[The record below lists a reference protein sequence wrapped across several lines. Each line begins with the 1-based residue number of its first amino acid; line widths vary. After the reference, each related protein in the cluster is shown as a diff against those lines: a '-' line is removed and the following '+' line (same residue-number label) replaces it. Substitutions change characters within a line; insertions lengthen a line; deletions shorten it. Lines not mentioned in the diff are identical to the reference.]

1 MSNDEL
7 TPEER
12 EALAH
17 LPRERMPSAGLED
30 RVVAAM
36 REKGHLTRKPARV
49 IRLTTSRVA
58 GLLAACLVLMIGAY
72 SIGLHRGVDNEV
84 LEKVQP
90 KSIELS
96 PRETEEIRVK
106 APGGLG
112 SMSRE
117 GTRQEVGEAKQYSLP
132 ASEPKV
138 GFI

>member
-36 REKGHLTRKPARV
+36 RERGHLSRKPARV
-49 IRLTTSRVA
+49 IRLSTSRGA

-72 SIGLHRGVDNEV
+72 SIGLRRGVNDEV
-84 LEKVQP
+84 LKNVE
-90 KSIELS
+90 
-96 PRETEEIRVK
+96 PRENQF
-106 APGGLG
+106 A
-112 SMSRE
+112 RE
-117 GTRQEVGEAKQYSLP
+117 SAR
-132 ASEPKV
+132 
-138 GFI
+138 